1 MTASIERPAETIN
14 EIRATAAEWLIELRS
29 GDSWTK
35 ERQTDLD
42 AWLAAS
48 PSHLV
53 EFLRLEAAWSRTDRM
68 VVLRQPQRRLFGVA
82 SYSKVLAVRVAAG
95 LVLLAAIG
103 VAMAQFT
110 PKSKFQTYATTVGG
124 RETLKL
130 ADGSTV
136 ELNTDSVVRIGSLGG
151 ERRAWLDK
159 GEAFFQIVHDTSHPF
174 TVMVGDHRITD
185 LGTKFSVR
193 RKLNAVEVT
202 LVEGKA
208 RLDDA
213 RADNTK
219 LAVLEPGDVA
229 VATAQGLKVT
239 RQKPELLEAALSW
252 RHDML
257 TFHHAT
263 LAEAAAEFNRYN
275 NEKLVVGDAYAA
287 GQTFN
292 GTLPTNDVAAFVR
305 VAQKTFGLRAIKR
318 GNETVISR

>member
-1 MTASIERPAETIN
+1 MTSTERSAEAVN
-14 EIRATAAEWLIELRS
+14 EVRAKAAEWLVERRS
-29 GDSWTK
+29 GDGWTQ

-42 AWLAAS
+42 AWLEAS

-53 EFLRLEAAWSRTDRM
+53 EFLRLEAAWNRTDRL
-68 VVLRQPQRRLFGVA
+68 VVLRQPQRRFFSVT

-95 LVLLAAIG
+95 LILLAG
-103 VAMAQFT
+103 VGLALQQLA
-110 PKSKFQTYATTVGG
+110 PRSSYQTYATTVGG

-136 ELNTDSVVRIGSLGG
+136 ELNTDSVIRIGNQGG
-151 ERRAWLDK
+151 GRRAWLDK

-174 TVMVGDHRITD
+174 TVMAGDHRITD

-193 RKLNAVEVT
+193 RKPNAVEVT

-208 RLDDA
+208 RLDDT
-213 RADNTK
+213 RADDTK

-229 VATAQGLKVT
+229 IATAKGLKVT
-239 RQKPELLEAALSW
+239 RQKPELLQAALSW

>member
-1 MTASIERPAETIN
+1 MTDSIERAPAN
-14 EIRATAAEWLIELRS
+14 AIRAKAAEWLVERRS
-29 GDSWTK
+29 ADDWAN
-35 ERQTDLD
+35 EQQADLE
-42 AWLAAS
+42 AWLEAS

-53 EFLRLEAAWSRTDRM
+53 EFLRLEAAWNRTDRM
-68 VVLRQPQRRLFGVA
+68 VVLRQPQRRFLTVDA
-82 SYSKVLAVRVAAG
+82 RSRSVAVRIAAG
-95 LVLLAAIG
+95 LAVLASVGFATQQL
-103 VAMAQFT
+103 T
-110 PKSKFQTYATTVGG
+110 PKAHYQTYATTVGG
-124 RETLKL
+124 RETLRL

-136 ELNTDSVVRIGSLGG
+136 ELNTDSVLRIGSQDG

-159 GEAFFQIVHDTSHPF
+159 GEAFFQIVHDSAHPF
-174 TVMVGDHRITD
+174 IVTVGDHRITD

-193 RKLNAVEVT
+193 KKSNAIEVT

-208 RLDDA
+208 QLDDTSSS
-213 RADNTK
+213 NTK

-229 VATAQGLKVT
+229 VATAQGLKLT
-239 RQKPELLEAALSW
+239 RQKADFVQASLSW

-275 NEKLVVGDAYAA
+275 TEKLVVGDAYAA

-305 VAQKTFGLRAIKR
+305 VAQKTFGLRAVKR
-318 GNETVISR
+318 GSETVISR